1 MRQMRRINRQITDR
15 EKLRQ
20 IIEDCKVVRIGAMD
34 AEGLFVLPV
43 NYGYDLEGDRL
54 TLYIHSAKEGRKAE
68 LFLEGA
74 EVAFEMDRG
83 HRLITGGYTCAYS
96 YAYQSIMGNGRI
108 ELVKTDEEKRY
119 GLKRLM
125 EHLAPEH
132 AAVFSDEMVD
142 AVNVYCLK
150 ADHFT
155 GKERA

>member
-83 HRLITGGYTCAYS
+83 HRLITPVRPQNPPRSAEIQRTGAC
-96 YAYQSIMGNGRI
+96 IF
-108 ELVKTDEEKRY
+108 
-119 GLKRLM
+119 
-125 EHLAPEH
+125 
-132 AAVFSDEMVD
+132 VFSV
-142 AVNVYCLK
+142 L
-150 ADHFT
+150 
-155 GKERA
+155 